1 MEQFPLG
8 PSLKRLLS
16 QSVWDVRLRQSF
28 LGVTLE
34 MKIIIRTF

>member
-16 QSVWDVRLRQSF
+16 QSEWDVRLRQSF